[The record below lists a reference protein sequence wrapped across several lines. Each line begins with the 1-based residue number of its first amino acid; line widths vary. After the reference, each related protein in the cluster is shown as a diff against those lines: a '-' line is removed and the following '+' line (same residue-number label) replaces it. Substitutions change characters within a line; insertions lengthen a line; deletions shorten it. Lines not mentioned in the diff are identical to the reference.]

1 MRLNEP
7 PATLVALE
15 EIIAVRGSC
24 TESELDAL
32 EWAKDFMNNYEKR
45 KNVTSTEIESEKCGR
60 YSKREA
66 ISNEGS
72 SVVVIPPK
80 DSPESN
86 TSFTN

>member
-1 MRLNEP
+1 MNLGVRVP
-7 PATLVALE
+7 GE

-32 EWAKDFMNNYEKR
+32 EWAKEFMNGYEKR

-60 YSKREA
+60 HPESRA
-66 ISNEGS
+66 VSNERS

-86 TSFTN
+86 PSSPN